1 MCNLT
6 TSIRSHILQP
16 LWRSVLFFWVF
27 FMRPEQWSREKDK
40 KMEICMRAA
49 RLCSLTRVVTSCTS
63 LIRTLYGPTAQRD
76 TSDTLKREYTEQ
88 MTRWHIYF
96 FTLCRCRS
104 SHHYNTYRTT
114 KPAPNSSRRVE
125 RHFTHI
131 SFIAAKNGGHTI
143 GPGTTLCSQ
152 QSTHS
157 IDLRSRAW
165 LITLFLTID
174 RDDGEHINS
183 YARVERRVFSS
194 LPSRTLDIFL
204 CIYAVLWI
212 F

>member
-1 MCNLT
+1 MFFCVCACERSRPVFVRWHLSQRSATKGTNRLT
-6 TSIRSHILQP
+6 VNGEKIDVQSDNEHSVSYSSASLAFRP
-16 LWRSVLFFWVF
+16 LLLGVF
-27 FMRPEQWSREKDK
+27 YAPRTVEPRKRQIT
-40 KMEICMRAA
+40 MEICMRAA

-131 SFIAAKNGGHTI
+131 SFIAAKKTAGTQSGQALHSAVNSLHT
-143 GPGTTLCSQ
+143 
-152 QSTHS
+152 
-157 IDLRSRAW
+157 A
-165 LITLFLTID
+165 LICD
-174 RDDGEHINS
+174 RVHDS
-183 YARVERRVFSS
+183 
-194 LPSRTLDIFL
+194 
-204 CIYAVLWI
+204 
-212 F
+212 